1 MDCGASDQRAHP
13 WPVDTAGPHH
23 FIVMVIEAKLAEASR
38 FVPLPEV
45 AHSEVRSAA
54 IPLRGN
60 LILNRA
66 PFFLVGPQANSSA
79 AAVNCA
85 SDWIYSFF
93 KSFWRCAATCL
104 SVPPI
109 FVLILWSVF
118 P

>member
-1 MDCGASDQRAHP
+1 MVDCGASDQRAHP

-66 PFFLVGPQANSSA
+66 PFFLVGPQGTNSSA
-79 AAVNCA
+79 AASIAHRIGSIVFSKA
-85 SDWIYSFF
+85 SGAAQQPVS
-93 KSFWRCAATCL
+93 RCRRSL
-104 SVPPI
+104 Y
-109 FVLILWSVF
+109 
-118 P
+118 

>member
-1 MDCGASDQRAHP
+1 
-13 WPVDTAGPHH
+13 
-23 FIVMVIEAKLAEASR
+23 MVIEAKLAEASR

-85 SDWIYSFF
+85 SDWIYEFF
-93 KSFWRCAATCL
+93 QKLLALRSNLSLGAADLCTR
-104 SVPPI
+104 VKTHK
-109 FVLILWSVF
+109 VVRYYR
-118 P
+118 